1 MFKNMKD
8 SQDIL
13 LEIKEMSPDG
23 RIPHGLLLK
32 GKPAIKDQFKEYL
45 FSRDLDKN
53 NEKRPKSYSKSTD
66 SMLIWY

>member
-1 MFKNMKD
+1 
-8 SQDIL
+8 
-13 LEIKEMSPDG
+13 MSPDG